1 MGALNDLIDDF
12 LASLDVEKGYSRNT
26 LDAYA
31 RDLADFSAFLEEK
44 GLADISRVDA
54 ESVSLFNQRLRSK
67 GVSQNTVARKVA
79 CIRSFMKF
87 AFRDS
92 ARGSQAVEDVERPRV
107 RRGLPR
113 ALPENE
119 VARVIDAMPADT
131 PVRIRDRA
139 MLELLYS
146 SGMRA
151 SELTGARLSDLNWSE
166 GHIRCVGKGSK
177 SRVVP
182 VGSKAL
188 QWLKRYL
195 DEARPASTPANPTGC
210 SSTRAELPSPAPHS
224 GASWTKPPPEP
235 TPQTTFR
242 PTRSVTLSQP
252 TSSNTEPTCAPFRK
266 CSATSISP
274 PPRFTPASH
283 PPASEASTNNITPA
297 PASTTPMN
305 NLKHMF

>member
-139 MLELLYS
+139 MLELLYA

-195 DEARPASTPANPTGC
+195 EEARPALDAGKSEKLFINTRGTPVSRSTLWRVVDKAAAGADPANHV
-210 SSTRAELPSPAPHS
+210 SPH
-224 GASWTKPPPEP
+224 
-235 TPQTTFR
+235 TFR
-242 PTRSVTLSQP
+242 HSFATHLLEHGADLRAVQEMLGHVDISTTQIYTRVTSSRLRSVYEQHH
-252 TSSNTEPTCAPFRK
+252 
-266 CSATSISP
+266 
-274 PPRFTPASH
+274 PRARLDNPD
-283 PPASEASTNNITPA
+283 E
-297 PASTTPMN
+297 
-305 NLKHMF
+305 

>member
-119 VARVIDAMPADT
+119 VARVIDAMNAAGIKTSLFIDPDPEQITMAARLQAPWIELHTGAYANHYHDAGRAAEFARLVAGAKLAHAAGLVANAGHGINYT
-131 PVRIRDRA
+131 NITEVRTIPHLHELNIGHSIISRALATGIDEAVRA
-139 MLELLYS
+139 M
-146 SGMRA
+146 
-151 SELTGARLSDLNWSE
+151 
-166 GHIRCVGKGSK
+166 
-177 SRVVP
+177 
-182 VGSKAL
+182 KAL
-188 QWLKRYL
+188 M
-195 DEARPASTPANPTGC
+195 NP
-210 SSTRAELPSPAPHS
+210 
-224 GASWTKPPPEP
+224 
-235 TPQTTFR
+235 
-242 PTRSVTLSQP
+242 
-252 TSSNTEPTCAPFRK
+252 
-266 CSATSISP
+266 
-274 PPRFTPASH
+274 
-283 PPASEASTNNITPA
+283 
-297 PASTTPMN
+297 
-305 NLKHMF
+305 